1 MDQEAPIGV
10 GCFMHSS
17 DPMRSPNTNTLS
29 GGRELSIGIHHLE
42 PLVDRLDVCDC
53 PNHAR

>member
-1 MDQEAPIGV
+1 MDQEAPVGV
-10 GCFMHSS
+10 GCFMHNS

-29 GGRELSIGIHHLE
+29 AGRELSIGIHHLE